1 MPKDVADDRE
11 LGIHFSKCCSTTTL
25 TWICLGAS
33 PISLLRDSGAR
44 SDFRRSRSCRFG
56 VPTWD
61 CHRLPQEIATR
72 PDADKVFDVLN
83 GIWGSRLAKT
93 DVVGTHRT
101 LFYGLRHKRQ
111 YYPTLRDE
119 AINPHGTRLR

>member
-1 MPKDVADDRE
+1 VKNIQVIDSAQNAVYDIFAAPAHVDLVFLPGTA
-11 LGIHFSKCCSTTTL
+11 IAFS
-25 TWICLGAS
+25 
-33 PISLLRDSGAR
+33 
-44 SDFRRSRSCRFG
+44 
-56 VPTWD
+56 
-61 CHRLPQEIATR
+61 QEIATR